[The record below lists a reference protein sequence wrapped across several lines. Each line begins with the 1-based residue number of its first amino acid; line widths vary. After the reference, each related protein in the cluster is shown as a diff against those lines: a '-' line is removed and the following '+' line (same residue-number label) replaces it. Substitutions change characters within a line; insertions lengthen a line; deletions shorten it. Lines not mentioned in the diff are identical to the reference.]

1 VREKKK
7 KEKTRQTPVHVFGMR
22 TKKKERKK
30 EKKEKTRQTPV
41 HVFGMRT
48 LLSHEKTG
56 EKEGEFAKKIQ
67 WVRNNA
73 FDTRL
78 SL

>member
-1 VREKKK
+1 MSLVCARKKRKKK
-7 KEKTRQTPVHVFGMR
+7 K
-22 TKKKERKK
+22 KKR
-30 EKKEKTRQTPV
+30 KKEKTRQTPV